1 MDPLKALIV
10 EKSALRANLA
20 EVRARAGSAELIANL
35 SGDGQGIGLLR
46 MAKLLR
52 EEGVD
57 SFAVTETRDVSLL
70 RKNGFTEERILM
82 LRSITDVRQL
92 RDLLELGVIF
102 TVGSSEAGI
111 ALNGLATELKTVA
124 EARVRIDSGLGQYGF
139 LPGET
144 DKMLSIF
151 RHMPGI
157 AVTGIYTRLSASNVR
172 SAAEKQYQEFR
183 EAVALLQQRGAD
195 VGTVHAVD
203 SWALFR
209 CDFGEQAAVCIGS
222 ALIGRVPL
230 RAASCLRKVGW
241 VQAPLEELNWLDK
254 GVRVGIGK
262 GVELKKPTRVAVVD
276 LGWYHGLGLR
286 RQNERVERAFFSWL
300 KRLFTPAAGEFA
312 PLFRVGSKRVRVL
325 GQVGMTATVLDVT
338 KCDCSPGD
346 TALLDA
352 DPRMLRGLPVE
363 LRE

>member
-1 MDPLKALIV
+1 MDPLKVLIV

-20 EVRARAGSAELIANL
+20 EVRARIGSAELIANL

-52 EEGVD
+52 EEGVG
-57 SFAVTETRDVSLL
+57 SFAVTETRDAALL

-82 LRSITDVRQL
+82 LRSITDVRELQ
-92 RDLLELGVIF
+92 DLMDLGVIF

-111 ALNGLATELKTVA
+111 ALNGLAAERKTVA

-144 DKMLSIF
+144 EKMLSIF

-157 AVTGIYTRLSASNVR
+157 AVTGMYTRLSASNVR
-172 SAAEKQYQEFR
+172 SAAEKQYQEFC
-183 EAVALLQQRGAD
+183 EAVAVLQQQG
-195 VGTVHAVD
+195 VETGTVHAVD

-209 CDFGEQAAVCIGS
+209 CEFEEQAAVCIGS

-230 RAASCLRKVGW
+230 RAAACLQKVGT

-254 GVRVGIGK
+254 GVRIGVGK

-276 LGWYHGLGLR
+276 LGWYNGLGLQ
-286 RQNERVERAFFSWL
+286 RQSERVENAFLCWL
-300 KRLFTPAAGEFA
+300 KRAFLPAHAAFA
-312 PLFRVGSKRVRVL
+312 PVFRIGNRRARVL

-338 KCDCSPGD
+338 KCDCAPGD
-346 TALLDA
+346 TAVLDA
-352 DPRMLRGLPVE
+352 DPRLLRGLPVE